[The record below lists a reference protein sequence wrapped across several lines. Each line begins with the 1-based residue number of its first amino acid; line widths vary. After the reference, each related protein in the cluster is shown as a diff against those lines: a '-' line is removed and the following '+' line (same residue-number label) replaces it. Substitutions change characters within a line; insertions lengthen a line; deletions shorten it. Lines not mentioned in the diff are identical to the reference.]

1 MSILVNLGLILI
13 GICVILLLF
22 KLMSVKKM
30 GESNAV
36 FWFLIGLMFILAG
49 IFPQIVKHLASFLHI
64 MYPPAA
70 VFLVAIVVIVLIE
83 FKNTIQISVLTN
95 SQNEAAMQIALLAAE
110 KERLERQIKELQGT
124 ATEKQAEAWVEARKD
139 GCE

>member
-13 GICVILLLF
+13 GVFVILLLF

-30 GESNAV
+30 GESNAI
-36 FWFLIGLMFILAG
+36 FWFLIGVMFILAG

-83 FKNTIQISVLTN
+83 FKNTIQISILTN

-110 KERLERQIKELQGT
+110 KEELERQM
-124 ATEKQAEAWVEARKD
+124 EALRETNRENDSQARKE
-139 GCE
+139 GRV